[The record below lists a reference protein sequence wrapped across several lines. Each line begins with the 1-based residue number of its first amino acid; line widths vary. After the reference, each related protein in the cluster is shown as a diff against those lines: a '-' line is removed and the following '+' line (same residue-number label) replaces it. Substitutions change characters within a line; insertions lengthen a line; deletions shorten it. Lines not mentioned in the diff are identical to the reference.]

1 MGRISQLGNSLY
13 TGKRSIDFVGRKWL
27 WYAVSGLI
35 VLLAVIGLSIKG
47 LNYGIEFTGGTQYKV
62 SDLDSSEVTQDNADA
77 VRDAVG
83 GLGITNADAARGHH
97 LR

>member
-13 TGKRSIDFVGRKWL
+13 TGQRSIDFVGRKWL

-35 VLLAVIGLSIKG
+35 VLLAVIGLSIQG

-62 SDLDSSEVTQDNADA
+62 T
-77 VRDAVG
+77 
-83 GLGITNADAARGHH
+83 T
-97 LR
+97 